1 MFPPMRRTF
10 AACLLLL
17 GAVWPTLAAAD
28 QNDPRLDTLFAAL
41 KASSSPREAATFE
54 GQIWALWLENDSP
67 TVSLLMRRTLESMN
81 EGRLD
86 DSLEVLN
93 EMVVLAPEFAEAWN
107 KRATVLYLMQ
117 RFEESLEDVDRT
129 LELEPRH
136 FGALSGMGLI
146 HNALGNESEALE
158 AFERALEV
166 NPHIP
171 LADSEVKRL
180 KKKVRGEKI

>member
-1 MFPPMRRTF
+1 MKVLLTTCFLCLCGFAPP
-10 AACLLLL
+10 
-17 GAVWPTLAAAD
+17 AAAD
-28 QNDPRLDTLFAAL
+28 QNDPRLDVLFAQL
-41 KASSSPREAATFE
+41 KSASDVGQTASLE
-54 GQIWALWLENDSP
+54 GQIWGIWLENDSP
-67 TVSLLMRRTLESMN
+67 TISLLMHRTLVSMN

-86 DSLEVLN
+86 DCLDVLD
-93 EMVVLAPEFAEAWN
+93 EMVELAPEFAEAWN
-107 KRATVLYLMQ
+107 KRATVLYLMD
-117 RFEESLEDVDRT
+117 RYEESLADVFKT

-146 HNALGNESEALE
+146 YNALGNDAKALE

-171 LADSEVKRL
+171 LAESEVKRL